1 LENPPAYSI
10 QRESRSTD
18 DRLHVASLHWLQPS
32 SRITRRTA
40 IGASREGKRHC
51 CRTQPRSSALS
62 QNALSYASGVGTGK
76 RSPQSISSW
85 NASTSSGQPGATT
98 VGYCLYRSQKKDT
111 AKKLPKCPACEQV
124 NLMPLLSSRCVDD
137 LVKDHTTYYYVAIAI
152 NSGGGT
158 SSPTNEAIAEIP
170 GAAKQNPAPP
180 DAASYPAC
188 RAPTVPNQPP
198 EP

>member
-1 LENPPAYSI
+1 MENPPAYSI

-40 IGASREGKRHC
+40 IGASREGKGHC

-76 RSPQSISSW
+76 RSPQSISFVERQHLVW
-85 NASTSSGQPGATT
+85 PTGRH
-98 VGYCLYRSQKKDT
+98 YCRLLLVS
-111 AKKLPKCPACEQV
+111 
-124 NLMPLLSSRCVDD
+124 LMPLLSSRCVDD